1 MTATP
6 EHKTTEEQGSEADG
20 KRKKTIV
27 ITAQDAQLLHN
38 KLRLGQV
45 LAIGS
50 YIGLLVFFILQN
62 LLSETGNLKTW
73 LVEIIPLI
81 IFIPG
86 LIKQTH
92 RTYSWICFVTL
103 MYFLAIIP
111 LLMAHWRWSDWLVTL
126 LVCTLFLSAMMT
138 SRWLQYWRYYL
149 STQAP

>member
-50 YIGLLVFFILQN
+50 YIGLLVFFSLQN